1 MIPKII
7 HQLWDNPEGKPVPI
21 RFQILTES
29 FKHFNPSWEYRLWGR
44 EEMQRLVEDSY
55 PNFLPTYNGFKENI
69 LRWDSIRYMI
79 LHRYGGL
86 YVDLDIE
93 CLKPLDNLFEDNYQ
107 MYIGEEPSTQSP
119 YPWLRN
125 VTGNGFMASV
135 QGWKGWLLVLQE
147 IERASR
153 IYTEGR
159 VVFNV
164 TGVHMLTRT
173 FKDLVPLGAHA
184 LPYEKV
190 SPVRKMDIYRY
201 VYNCDTQL
209 FRSKI
214 GEAYCI
220 HYFLGTW
227 DKQLAIY

>member
-1 MIPKII
+1 
-7 HQLWDNPEGKPVPI
+7 
-21 RFQILTES
+21 
-29 FKHFNPSWEYRLWGR
+29 
-44 EEMQRLVEDSY
+44 
-55 PNFLPTYNGFKENI
+55 
-69 LRWDSIRYMI
+69 
-79 LHRYGGL
+79 
-86 YVDLDIE
+86 
-93 CLKPLDNLFEDNYQ
+93 
-107 MYIGEEPSTQSP
+107 
-119 YPWLRN
+119 
-125 VTGNGFMASV
+125 MASV
-135 QGWKGWLLVLQE
+135 QGWKGWQLVLQE

-173 FKDLVPLGAHA
+173 FKDLLPLGAHA